1 MQDGLRRRP
10 CKGPAWEGVAKL
22 PPAQLRAHAEAC
34 EEAAAQRNWTDDP
47 MEREERDR
55 VTRLLQAECEKYR
68 AIANARE
75 FNGPRVLALCTRKI
89 C

>member
-1 MQDGLRRRP
+1 MACGG
-10 CKGPAWEGVAKL
+10 GPAKGRHGRVWPSCRPLNSVRMPRPVKRL
-22 PPAQLRAHAEAC
+22 LHSW
-34 EEAAAQRNWTDDP
+34 NWTDDP